1 MAEGQRKR
9 GRPKAFYE
17 KPETTTIRSL
27 DRAMHVLS
35 VVSSSAGMTL
45 SQIAE
50 TSEETAPTVYR
61 ILSTLKL
68 HAIVSFDESTQTW
81 HVGPGAFRIGSAFLR
96 RTQLLEQG
104 RPVME
109 RIMQKTGETANLA
122 IIDKSE
128 VVFVSQV
135 ETHEPIRA
143 FFRPG
148 TRGPVH
154 ASGIGKAI
162 LAYLSPAQRQEIL
175 GRSPL
180 DRFTVKTLTEQV
192 DLNTH
197 LDACQKNG
205 WSIDDEERT
214 LGMRC
219 IAAPI
224 FNHDGQ
230 PIAGVSVSGP
240 TVRMLAEDDEKI
252 GQLIREAADEIT
264 RAIGGV
270 PPTAREERQ

>member
-1 MAEGQRKR
+1 MQ
-9 GRPKAFYE
+9 
-17 KPETTTIRSL
+17 
-27 DRAMHVLS
+27 VLF
-35 VVSSSAGMTL
+35 VVSSSSGLTL
-45 SQIAE
+45 GQIAE
-50 TSEETAPTVYR
+50 KSNETPPTVYR
-61 ILSTLKL
+61 ILTTLKL
-68 HAIVSFDESTQTW
+68 HSIVAFDETNQTW
-81 HVGPGAFRIGSAFLR
+81 HIGPGAFRIGSAFLR
-96 RTQLLEQG
+96 RTQLLECS

-162 LAYLSPAQRQEIL
+162 LAFMPPAQRMEVL
-175 GRSPL
+175 GKVTL
-180 DRFTVKTLTEQV
+180 EKFTDKTITDQGELI
-192 DLNTH
+192 DH
-197 LDACQKNG
+197 LDSLLLKG
-205 WSIDDEERT
+205 WSIDNEERT

-224 FNHDGQ
+224 FNHDSQ

-240 TVRMLAEDDEKI
+240 TIRMHEEGEDKM
-252 GQLIREAADEIT
+252 GQLIRAAADEIT
-264 RAIGGV
+264 GAIGGN
-270 PPTAREERQ
+270 PIPMQEIAKSARISK